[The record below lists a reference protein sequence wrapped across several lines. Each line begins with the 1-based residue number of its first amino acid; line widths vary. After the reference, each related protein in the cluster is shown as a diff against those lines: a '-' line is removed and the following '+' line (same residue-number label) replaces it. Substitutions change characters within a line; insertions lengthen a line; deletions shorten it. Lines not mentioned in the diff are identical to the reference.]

1 MARTQKEYEVIRAA
15 EHAMDSDDL
24 DAVKSSLF
32 ELLNIYQK
40 LSRRVDKILK
50 QSDKQ
55 QEALI
60 NLNDELCNIRDKQ
73 ANNISEMIA
82 DQKKRAGNILES
94 KKRLYELHKK
104 EVVQYESNINELT
117 ALLIEKND
125 LEKRYALLEKEFKEL
140 KSSTGTVQKEGGSY
154 SRFELNEALEALKSA
169 GLENAILTLT
179 KKIFESEIITGG
191 MDNLRFFKSFFK
203 MLNLSVQKN
212 FLQKQQLNMPIE
224 IVSMHIIKSYVEDIL
239 CVLADTVIDKA
250 SQKDRNAWNFLYY
263 FNGEVSLD
271 KNGDKFKRPEIVDKS
286 SNRWTPASISQIYLQ
301 KNSLLAQIQKRK
313 EILKNL
319 SAKIVTAAVD
329 EDEMGALNET
339 GELQHT
345 AQEVD
350 IRKRERLAAFSA
362 ANDNSA
368 ILKEEEGTT
377 ARMIAMERSKILIL
391 EESLAPL
398 EEKYDAILSALIKA
412 MLHLVGK

>member
-1 MARTQKEYEVIRAA
+1 MARTQKEYEAIRAA

-24 DAVKSSLF
+24 DVVKSSLF
-32 ELLNIYQK
+32 ELLNVYQK

-55 QEALI
+55 QEVLI
-60 NLNDELCNIRDKQ
+60 NLNDELCNIRDRQ

-82 DQKKRAGNILES
+82 DQRKRASNILES

-104 EVVQYESNINELT
+104 DVVQYESNINELT
-117 ALLIEKND
+117 TLLIEKND
-125 LEKRYALLEKEFKEL
+125 LEKRYTLLEKEFKEL
-140 KSSTGTVQKEGGSY
+140 KASAGPVQKEGGSY
-154 SRFELNEALEALKSA
+154 SRFELDEALEALKSV
-169 GLENAILTLT
+169 GLEDAILALT
-179 KKIFESEIITGG
+179 KRIFESEIITGG

-212 FLQKQQLNMPIE
+212 FLQRQQLNMPVE
-224 IVSMHIIKSYVEDIL
+224 VVSIHIIKAYVEDIL
-239 CVLADTVIDKA
+239 CVLADTVIEKA

-301 KNSLLAQIQKRK
+301 KNSLLAQLQKKR
-313 EILKNL
+313 EILKSL
-319 SAKIVTAAVD
+319 SAKLGAVAVEEEADVTEETD
-329 EDEMGALNET
+329 ER
-339 GELQHT
+339 
-345 AQEVD
+345 
-350 IRKRERLAAFSA
+350 IKERLAAFSA
-362 ANDNSA
+362 INDNSA
-368 ILKEEEGTT
+368 IAKEEDGTT

-398 EEKYDAILSALIKA
+398 EEKYDAILSALVKA
-412 MLHLVGK
+412 MLHLTGK